1 MEKKRKIQ
9 QKNRWK
15 EYKKRNKQQKQKRRK
30 ACDNKKTFFKFEQA
44 KQKSIK
50 IKRATGKSMR
60 VYECRFCFKFHLYS
74 VEKTEHF
81 KKRKGT

>member
-1 MEKKRKIQ
+1 MKTKKRN
-9 QKNRWK
+9 QKSRFR
-15 EYKKRNKQQKQKRRK
+15 EYKKRHKKQKQKRRK

-50 IKRATGKSMR
+50 IRRATGKDLR
-60 VYECRFCFKFHLYS
+60 VYECRFCFNFHLHS